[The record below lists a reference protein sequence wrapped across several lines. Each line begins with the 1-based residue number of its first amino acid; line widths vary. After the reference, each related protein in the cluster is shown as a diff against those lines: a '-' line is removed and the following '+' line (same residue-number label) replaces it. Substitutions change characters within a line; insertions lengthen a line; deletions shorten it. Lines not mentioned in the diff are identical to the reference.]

1 MTKWLVLFIVFL
13 GGVKVSAQC
22 DSLALERLSTT
33 LNYLDYLPSLN
44 YIKLTFEKAGED
56 SLAYYYGRCAWEG
69 ADKCFPFKE
78 YMVQSKGNLNYIR
91 YQCYDLNTFL
101 HIQKQIEAEQVIQV
115 LEGKEYRTI
124 MGNFLVNYMEAPFEE
139 KSCVAQK
146 QYMIEFLRF
155 K

>member
-56 SLAYYYGRCAWEG
+56 SLAYYYVFHSRSTW
-69 ADKCFPFKE
+69 
-78 YMVQSKGNLNYIR
+78 SN
-91 YQCYDLNTFL
+91 
-101 HIQKQIEAEQVIQV
+101 QKAI
-115 LEGKEYRTI
+115 
-124 MGNFLVNYMEAPFEE
+124 
-139 KSCVAQK
+139 
-146 QYMIEFLRF
+146 
-155 K
+155 